1 MAINCPKC
9 NAANDDEAK
18 FCSQCGAPLAEDAV
32 AAAPPSHAYAAP
44 QAKVNWWAII
54 LILLVIGVLVW
65 LFATPK
71 KDNQMASAGN
81 GAANPHASGN
91 ATDGDNPHGMGAQAG
106 MPDID
111 AMKAKLDANP
121 LDVASLS
128 DLYQTYGMIGRG
140 AKVREYLDAAMKA
153 LLEQRD
159 TLGEDWTNT
168 GRQLAVAALLGGDPE
183 GALAALNQLREEV
196 PDDRDTMLLLAQV
209 HYSIDQPAEAVEL
222 YDEYLSGSDPEADG
236 ATYWQARLHR
246 AMMNLRLFEQ
256 SPEDARDTAALA
268 ASTGEL
274 EEVTTGQ
281 PDNFDAWLQ
290 LGNAYGSGGDV
301 PQAETAYNRALEL
314 ASDEQQQWEAQA
326 ALAVLHGE
334 EPPEQPA
341 PAMGGMGSPANPHGG
356 MGGSMGNPHGGMGGG
371 DDDPGSTT

>member
-9 NAANDDEAK
+9 NAENGDDAR
-18 FCSQCGAPLAEDAV
+18 FCAQCGAPLAGDAAPAAPPSRA
-32 AAAPPSHAYAAP
+32 AAAPPAT
-44 QAKVNWWAII
+44 NWWAII
-54 LILLVIGVLVW
+54 GILAIIAVLVW

-71 KDNQMASAGN
+71 KDNQMAGAGN
-81 GAANPHASGN
+81 GTANPHASGG
-91 ATDGDNPHGMGAQAG
+91 AASDDNPHGMGSQAG

-140 AKVREYLDAAMKA
+140 PKVREYLDAAMKA

-196 PDDRDTMLLLAQV
+196 PGDRDTMLLLAQV

-268 ASTGEL
+268 AATGEL
-274 EEVTTGQ
+274 EEVTASQG
-281 PDNFDAWLQ
+281 DNFDAWLQ

-301 PQAETAYNRALEL
+301 PRAETAYNKALEL
-314 ASDEQQQWEAQA
+314 ASDEQQKWEAEA
-326 ALAVLHGE
+326 ALAVMHGE

-356 MGGSMGNPHGGMGGG
+356 MGSMGNPHGGGG
-371 DDDPGSTT
+371 DDPGNTT